1 MCVSASLGLVAC
13 KEKGGCRG
21 RLTVQ
26 EAVCNGKHS
35 NPQYIVAF
43 ATELGSSTSSNLIGF
58 REVSRESLSLQ
69 MKAKLEPELCHALI
83 SSDLNDKETQ

>member
-1 MCVSASLGLVAC
+1 MPC

-26 EAVCNGKHS
+26 EAVCSGKHS
-35 NPQYIVAF
+35 NPQYTVAF
-43 ATELGSSTSSNLIGF
+43 ATELGSATSSRLIGF
-58 REVSRESLSLQ
+58 REVSRESLQ